1 MENSPIQAMADEAFY
16 GLAGD
21 IINLIEPHT
30 EADKNG
36 LLVQLLAAVGNAVGT
51 GVYYRVESTIH
62 NLNLFVVIVGDTS
75 KSRKGTSWN
84 WINRFVRMADD
95 DWHKC
100 LANGMSSGEGIIY
113 QVRDTDDE
121 YDKPDRR
128 LMIVEGEFAQAL
140 KVARREGN
148 TLSPVLRN
156 AWDGGVLRTL
166 TKNSPVIS
174 TNSHI
179 SIIGH
184 ITEEELMRQL
194 NEVEMANGLG
204 NRFLW
209 VSVRRSKL
217 LPFGGGVDDD
227 RLAPLAY
234 ELSQVFAISHDNKVI
249 TMEDAARKLWV
260 TFYEQLSDGNGFGLI
275 GSMTARMEAQMVR
288 VACIYA
294 VLDKSHII
302 TTNHLQAAKA
312 VIDYCDRSVRH
323 IFATAT
329 GNAIADTILRTLQT
343 ERGLSRTAI
352 GLMGAGHWKKYQI
365 DEAVAILV
373 EEHSVIEVDI
383 STGGRPKKYL
393 TLGKEEGCIHLV
405 KDKH

>member
-1 MENSPIQAMADEAFY
+1 MAAEAFY

-21 IINLIEPHT
+21 VINLIEPHT
-30 EADKNG
+30 ESDKNG
-36 LLVQLLAAVGNAVGT
+36 LLVQLLAAVGNVIGT
-51 GVYYRVESTIH
+51 GIHYRVESTTH

-84 WINRFVRMADD
+84 WINRIVRMAND
-95 DWHKC
+95 DWCKC
-100 LANGMSSGEGIIY
+100 QANGMSSGEGIIY
-113 QVRDTDDE
+113 KVRDTDEEIDT
-121 YDKPDRR
+121 PDRR

-166 TKNSPVIS
+166 TKNSPVVS
-174 TNSHI
+174 TDAHI

-184 ITEEELMRQL
+184 ITEEELNRQL

-209 VSVRRSKL
+209 VSVRRSRL
-217 LPFGGGVDDD
+217 LPFGGDIDDE

-234 ELSQVFAISHDNKVI
+234 ELRQVFTIAHDQHVI
-249 TMEDAARKLWV
+249 TMDDDAQDLWRSI
-260 TFYEQLSDGNGFGLI
+260 YEELSTGGYGLI

-288 VACIYA
+288 VASVYA
-294 VLDKSHII
+294 VLDKSHTI
-302 TTNHLQAAKA
+302 TPVHLQAAKA

-323 IFATAT
+323 IFSTTT
-329 GNAIADTILRTLQT
+329 GNPIADTILKALQT
-343 ERGLSRTAI
+343 EPGFSRTAI
-352 GLMGAGHWKKYQI
+352 SAMGARHWTKYQT
-365 DEAVAILV
+365 DEAVNLLV
-373 EEHSVIEVDI
+373 EDYSVIETDI
-383 STGGRPKKYL
+383 STTGRSKKYI
-393 TLGKEEGCIHLV
+393 TLLREKSVISEIRP
-405 KDKH
+405 

>member
-1 MENSPIQAMADEAFY
+1 MSAPIEAMADDAFH

-21 IINLIEPHT
+21 IIRLIEPHT
-30 EADKNG
+30 EADRNG
-36 LLVQLLAAVGNAVGT
+36 LLVQLLVAVGNALGT
-51 GVYYRVESTIH
+51 GVHYRVESTDH
-62 NLNLFVVIVGDTS
+62 HLNLFAVIVGDTS

-84 WINRFVRMADD
+84 WINRIVRMAND
-95 DWHKC
+95 DWCKC
-100 LANGMSSGEGIIY
+100 VASGLSSGEGIIY
-113 QVRDTDDE
+113 QVRDDE
-121 YDKPDRR
+121 VEPPDRR

-166 TKNSPVIS
+166 TKNSPLIS

-184 ITEEELMRQL
+184 ITEEELLRQL

-217 LPFGGGVDDD
+217 LPFGSGFDGEE
-227 RLAPLAY
+227 LTSLAY
-234 ELSQVFAISHDNKVI
+234 GLRQVFAEAHDDRII
-249 TMEDAARKLWV
+249 TMDADARTLWE
-260 TFYEQLSDGNGFGLI
+260 TIYADLSDGGYGLI
-275 GSMTARMEAQMVR
+275 GSMTARMEAQLIR

-294 VLDKSHII
+294 VLDKSHTI
-302 TTNHLQAAKA
+302 TTDHLQAANA

-323 IFATAT
+323 IFVSAT
-329 GNAIADTILRTLQT
+329 GNSIADAILSALQAEPGIDRTT
-343 ERGLSRTAI
+343 I
-352 GLMGAGHWKKYQI
+352 GLMGAGHWKKYQL
-365 DEAVAILV
+365 DEAIAILV
-373 EEHSVIEVDI
+373 DEHGVLEVEI
-383 STGGRPKKYL
+383 PTAGRPKKIL
-393 TLGKEEGCIHLV
+393 TLDKQTHLQV
-405 KDKH
+405 VTE